1 MLRGWSRTRIAIA
14 IAVVSCGGAFT
25 TAPDDG
31 GHATNM
37 DGSIDAPIADVATED
52 VRVRRDGAV
61 RDAAS
66 EDVTTVDS
74 SPEPRDGSPVDHDGG
89 PTQDAE
95 PEVGSEASSCSHPCP
110 SGFECLATK
119 CVDRAA
125 PHFSATMAQLLGN
138 WSYGY
143 ETSLGGMFMTY
154 THPWKAGVAIDV
166 WTDVVTSTLEPSVF
180 HNSGLVTET
189 YGGMT
194 LTAGLLGLFPGA
206 ASEASVV
213 RWTAP
218 IAGNYTI
225 AATFTGISTPPTLA
239 SVGFFIKGAS
249 IFGSSKPLN
258 MYGGVNFFVFPGAS
272 QGEAGAGPVLALLAG
287 DAVDFYADPYMN
299 SDDSRGGV
307 ELVATITAN

>member
-1 MLRGWSRTRIAIA
+1 MLRGWSRTRLAIA
-14 IAVVSCGGAFT
+14 IAVASCGGAFT
-25 TAPDDG
+25 TAPDDA
-31 GHATNM
+31 GHPTNL
-37 DGSIDAPIADVATED
+37 DGSLDAPIADVATED
-52 VRVRRDGAV
+52 VRVRRDGAS

-74 SPEPRDGSPVDHDGG
+74 SPEPKDGSPVDHDGG
-89 PTQDAE
+89 PIQDAE

-125 PHFSATMAQLLGN
+125 PHFSAMTAQPPDSN

-143 ETSLGGMFMTY
+143 EASLGGTFMTY
-154 THPWKAGVAIDV
+154 THPWKAGVAIDI
-166 WTDVVTSTLEPSVF
+166 WTYMMTSTLEPSVF

-239 SVGFFIKGAS
+239 SVGVFIKGAY
-249 IFGSSKPLN
+249 IAGSSKPLN
-258 MYGGVNFFVFPGAS
+258 MFGGVNFFVFPGTDS
-272 QGEAGAGPVLALLAG
+272 GAGSGAPQALLAG

-307 ELVATITAN
+307 ELTATITTN